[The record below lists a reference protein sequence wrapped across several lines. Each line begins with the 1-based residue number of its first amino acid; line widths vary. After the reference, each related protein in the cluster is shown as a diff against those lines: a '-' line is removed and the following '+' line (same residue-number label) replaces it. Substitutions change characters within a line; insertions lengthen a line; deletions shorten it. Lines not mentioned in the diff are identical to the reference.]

1 MASPDVT
8 RAPDS
13 RIDSAS
19 PGGAKRLLVETKAA
33 VKTTELYVL
42 IATVVGI
49 LIAAAVTK
57 AGNGHD
63 DRFISRQAWLYIS
76 ILAVGYM
83 LSRGLAK
90 SGSGRDD
97 ADGRGYDGRR

>member
-13 RIDSAS
+13 RIAGAS
-19 PGGAKRLLVETKAA
+19 PRGAKRLLVETKAA

-42 IATVVGI
+42 IVSVVGI

-57 AGNGHD
+57 AGDGHD
-63 DRFISRQAWLYIS
+63 DRFVSRQAWLFIT

-83 LSRGLAK
+83 VSRGLAK

-97 ADGRGYDGRR
+97 AEGRGR